1 MLKVLSI
8 SHKTGLHPD
17 LKIAFI
23 VDIKVFDTEIISVF
37 FFIFKA
43 DIANSKASVPFATPI
58 TFLEPIIF
66 FNFSSKS
73 FRFLP
78 KIKLPLL
85 PIFFKSSIKSL
96 LILLNF
102 Y

>member
-58 TFLEPIIF
+58 TFLEPLFFLIF
-66 FNFSSKS
+66 PQKVLDFF
-73 FRFLP
+73 

-85 PIFFKSSIKSL
+85 PFF
-96 LILLNF
+96 
-102 Y
+102 